1 MNFIVKNLENEMYF
15 IENHVQVFMVYVTG
29 TVPDAVKLF
38 ISMLPVYKKKKLRR
52 NESNRFN
59 VGANF

>member
-38 ISMLPVYKKKKLRR
+38 ISMLPVYKKK
-52 NESNRFN
+52 N
-59 VGANF
+59 